1 MAQQV
6 LEEPWVEGMTLLEA
20 RGFGELEGHQ
30 GKRERLA
37 VGPGLCQDTC
47 TPAMGRPLCRPCPGR
62 LAGDTFMGRKGWGPP
77 VALEEQVSIWV
88 QFLILSITSF
98 RQLSS

>member
-1 MAQQV
+1 MSMAQQV

-37 VGPGLCQDTC
+37 VGPGAPSGHMHTSDGAAPLLAL
-47 TPAMGRPLCRPCPGR
+47 PRKAGR
-62 LAGDTFMGRKGWGPP
+62 
-77 VALEEQVSIWV
+77 
-88 QFLILSITSF
+88 
-98 RQLSS
+98 